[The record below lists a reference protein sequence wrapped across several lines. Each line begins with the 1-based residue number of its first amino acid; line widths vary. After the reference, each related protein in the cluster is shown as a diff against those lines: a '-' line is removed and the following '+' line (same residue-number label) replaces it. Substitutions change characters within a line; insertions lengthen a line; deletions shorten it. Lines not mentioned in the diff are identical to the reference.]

1 MPEMH
6 LGQPGFTYKA
16 CGPFQ
21 KIRKGYKNL
30 KKTGDSPY
38 IYRNQLDK
46 ACFQN
51 DLAYGAFKN
60 LTRRKVSHKILLD
73 KAFNIAKNPKY
84 DG

>member
-1 MPEMH
+1 MRTISKNKE
-6 LGQPGFTYKA
+6 GI
-16 CGPFQ
+16 Q
-21 KIRKGYKNL
+21 KL

-51 DLAYGAFKN
+51 DMAYGAFKN